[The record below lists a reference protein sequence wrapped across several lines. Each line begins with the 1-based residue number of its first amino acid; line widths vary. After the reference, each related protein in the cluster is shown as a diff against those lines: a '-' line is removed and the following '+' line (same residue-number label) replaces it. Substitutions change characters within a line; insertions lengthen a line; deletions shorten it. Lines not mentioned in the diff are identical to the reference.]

1 MRIHDDILS
10 TVGAT
15 PTVRISRFLTKV
27 GVEGEILVKI
37 EGRNPGGSA
46 KDRVA
51 IAMLGGA
58 EKDGLLKEGGT
69 VIEPTSGNT
78 GIGLAMACAVRGY
91 KLILTMPSSMSV
103 ERRKILSALG
113 AEIVLTPAE
122 KGMTG
127 ANEEAE
133 RLHAEISG
141 SIIAGQFDNPRNPEA
156 HRAGTAK
163 EILEDTDGE
172 IDYFIAGIGTGGTIT
187 GVGEVLKQNID
198 GVKIVGVEP
207 SDSPLLTTGQAGA
220 HKIQGIGAN
229 FVPKVLNM
237 DVVDEVMTATSEESY
252 KYARLLAKTEGF
264 TCGIS
269 GGAVLACA
277 VKLLQKTPN
286 KRVLVLLPDSGDKYL
301 STDLFE

>member
-1 MRIHDDILS
+1 
-10 TVGAT
+10 
-15 PTVRISRFLTKV
+15 
-27 GVEGEILVKI
+27 
-37 EGRNPGGSA
+37 
-46 KDRVA
+46 
-51 IAMLGGA
+51 
-58 EKDGLLKEGGT
+58 
-69 VIEPTSGNT
+69 
-78 GIGLAMACAVRGY
+78 
-91 KLILTMPSSMSV
+91 MSV

-237 DVVDEVMTATSEESY
+237 DVVDEVMTATTEESY

-277 VKLLQKTPN
+277 VKLLQKTPQTHIIFSIMM
-286 KRVLVLLPDSGDKYL
+286 KIVQFHSVMILP
-301 STDLFE
+301 